1 MRDTPEE
8 EEVEEEEEEEWTEEP
23 RADVVV
29 VEVDL
34 ERISCLG
41 EVEREVGTDVDV
53 VDTVWE
59 KEEETAIEEE
69 TMALTAGTGVG
80 LDMKRI
86 SSEASEAPPMTA
98 VAPEGIEK
106 TPELVSELTPAL
118 LPEAKD
124 GVGGGTGVVDGV
136 THSE

>member
-1 MRDTPEE
+1 MSQSG
-8 EEVEEEEEEEWTEEP
+8 
-23 RADVVV
+23 
-29 VEVDL
+29 L
-34 ERISCLG
+34 SHRISCLG

-53 VDTVWE
+53 DVEDTVWE